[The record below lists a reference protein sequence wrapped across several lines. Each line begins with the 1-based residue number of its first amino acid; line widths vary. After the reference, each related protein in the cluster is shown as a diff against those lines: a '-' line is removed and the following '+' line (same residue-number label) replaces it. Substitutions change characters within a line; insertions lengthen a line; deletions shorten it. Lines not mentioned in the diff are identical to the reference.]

1 MEPVRMTSEQYEEL
15 CRRFIA
21 EKTERS
27 VDEIR
32 SVLIPNSRRPRLPEY
47 RHQID
52 LYWETGDDI
61 ALYLNIA
68 NAKWRA
74 SAKVEQG
81 EVLLLQQVR
90 QKVGAHKAFMLT
102 NVGFTAGAIAAARDD
117 GIALHTVVPTFDF
130 AALPR
135 SDRQAIQGSLNAIAT
150 QTQAPIFSHRV
161 ENRGMDFTGVETD
174 RVTGQARTPSLAP
187 TAYETKVTA
196 PSRTSSLHGGTN
208 RSMGPGETRGGG
220 NLGGKPGTGRGFF
233 RK

>member
-1 MEPVRMTSEQYEEL
+1 MTSEQYEEL

-21 EKTERS
+21 EKTGKL
-27 VDEIR
+27 VDEIK
-32 SVLIPNSRRPRLPEY
+32 SVLIANPRRPGLPEY

-117 GIALHTVVPTFDF
+117 GIALHTVGPALDF

-135 SDRQAIQGSLNAIAT
+135 SDRQAIRASLNAMAT

-161 ENRGMDFTGVETD
+161 ENRGMDFAGIETN
-174 RVTGQARTPSLAP
+174 RVTGQPRTPSPAP
-187 TAYETKVTA
+187 TAYETKVTV
-196 PSRTSSLHGGTN
+196 PSRTSSLDGGTN
-208 RSMGPGETRGGG
+208 RSMGPGETRDGGG
-220 NLGGKPGTGRGFF
+220 NLGSVSGTRMGGFF
-233 RK
+233 KK

>member
-1 MEPVRMTSEQYEEL
+1 MTSEQYEEL
-15 CRRFIA
+15 CRRFVA
-21 EKTERS
+21 EKTGKS
-27 VDEIR
+27 VDEIK
-32 SVLIPNSRRPRLPEY
+32 SVLIPNPRRPGLPEY

-52 LYWETGDDI
+52 LYWESGDDI

-74 SAKVEQG
+74 SEKVQQG

-102 NVGFTAGAIAAARDD
+102 NVGFTSGAMAAARDD

-135 SDRQAIQGSLNAIAT
+135 SDRRAIQASLNAIAT
-150 QTQAPIFSHRV
+150 ETQAPIFSHRV
-161 ENRGMDFTGVETD
+161 EHRGMDFTGIETS
-174 RVTGQARTPSLAP
+174 RVIGQARTASPTP
-187 TAYETKVTA
+187 TAYQTRVTA
-196 PSRTSSLHGGTN
+196 PSRTSSLISGTD
-208 RSMGPGETRGGG
+208 RSAGPGETRDGGG
-220 NLGGKPGTGRGFF
+220 NLGGRPGAGRGFF

>member
-1 MEPVRMTSEQYEEL
+1 MTSEQYEEL

-21 EKTERS
+21 EKTGKS
-27 VDEIR
+27 VDEIK
-32 SVLIPNSRRPRLPEY
+32 SVLIANPRRPGLPEY

-74 SAKVEQG
+74 SEKVEQG

-117 GIALHTVVPTFDF
+117 GIALHTVGPAFDF

-135 SDRQAIQGSLNAIAT
+135 DRQAIRASLNAMAT

-161 ENRGMDFTGVETD
+161 ENRGMDFAGIETNW
-174 RVTGQARTPSLAP
+174 VTGQARTPSPAP
-187 TAYETKVTA
+187 TAYETKVIA
-196 PSRTSSLHGGTN
+196 PSRTSPLDSGTN
-208 RSMGPGETRGGG
+208 RSMGPGETRDGGG
-220 NLGGKPGTGRGFF
+220 NLGGRLGTGRGFL